1 MLPEH
6 VETQAMAPENEEERT
21 LLQQLSHEAR
31 HIDDIIR
38 DTGLPTHTVT
48 AALTIMELKG
58 MIRQVGAMHYTL
70 VR

>member
-1 MLPEH
+1 MVPEH
-6 VETQAMAPENEEERT
+6 IETRVIEPDNEEERT

-31 HIDDIIR
+31 HVDDIIR

-48 AALTIMELKG
+48 ATLIVLELKG
-58 MIRQVGAMHYTL
+58 MVKQVGAMHYTL